1 MGVYG
6 GLISRAVK
14 EAGTKQTAAPVRN
27 VRTPVTPTRIAADA
41 PRVTIPTTPSRPD
54 AARVQTPEAPR
65 RPTGQY
71 VSGKKHP
78 ATRHIV

>member
-1 MGVYG
+1 
-6 GLISRAVK
+6 
-14 EAGTKQTAAPVRN
+14 VRD
-27 VRTPVTPTRIAADA
+27 VRTPVTPTRISADTK
-41 PRVTIPTTPSRPD
+41 RVTLPATPSRPD
-54 AARVQTPEAPR
+54 AARVQLPETPR